1 MYTVHRCIIRE
12 PYLPINVSLFNSL
25 NVFHNRRKL
34 RPVLCIITSAV
45 CTCREQNFVK
55 YASIIS
61 DLVLSNACI
70 VSYRKQTLIK
80 IFKAPVVASDM

>member
-34 RPVLCIITSAV
+34 RPVLCITSAV
-45 CTCREQNFVK
+45 CTCREQNLVK

-61 DLVLSNACI
+61 DLPLSNAFF
-70 VSYRKQTLIK
+70 SFRKQTLIK
-80 IFKAPVVASDM
+80 IFKAAVVASDM